1 MKGKFITFEGIE
13 GCGKSTQA
21 KLLGQYFT
29 DLGYSVLQTR
39 EPGGPKISEGIRQV
53 LLSTDNIE
61 MLPETE
67 MLLYMASRSQHTGQ
81 WIIPALKRGE
91 LVISDRFYDSTIA
104 YQGAARNID
113 LGIIDTIR
121 EYATYGLVPDITVL
135 IDLPAEI
142 GLARISHR
150 EIDRLEQESVS
161 FHQKVRQGFL
171 ALSEK
176 NKERFLVVNG
186 DQSVEKIY
194 AEIIKKVK
202 QKLEVT

>member
-150 EIDRLEQESVS
+150 EMDRLEQESVS

-186 DQSVEKIY
+186 NQSVEKIY